1 MADRRQPWRSAL
13 GRSDRHRRTRE
24 GCRRRHGDPG
34 VPRRARRDAHAQV
47 RAGRRQHDRT
57 GPRVGEDPRA
67 DSDSPGI
74 IGDMTVATDLVSEI
88 QALKAK
94 RHAAILAHN
103 YQIPP
108 IQDLADV
115 VADSLQMARRATEL
129 DAPLLV
135 ICGVHFMA
143 ETAAIANPGKRVLI
157 PDPDAGCSLAATI
170 QAADVRAW
178 RTEHPDGLVVA
189 YVNTSADVKA
199 EADYCCTSGNAVAVI
214 RALPPD
220 VPVLFLPDVFLGN
233 YLRTV
238 TGRQLDVWMGEC
250 HVHAGLTREAL
261 EQRRVE
267 YPDAE
272 FLVHPECGCVTSAM
286 YYAETEGDVAGGR
299 TQIVSTEQMMRRARV
314 SPARR
319 FVVATETGVL
329 HRLRRE
335 NPGKEFVAAREG
347 AECRYMKQITLENL
361 RDSLRDLQ
369 YEVTVA
375 PEIAVRAR
383 RAIDRMLA
391 IG

>member
-1 MADRRQPWRSAL
+1 MAPA
-13 GRSDRHRRTRE
+13 
-24 GCRRRHGDPG
+24 DP
-34 VPRRARRDAHAQV
+34 
-47 RAGRRQHDRT
+47 HDLI
-57 GPRVGEDPRA
+57 A
-67 DSDSPGI
+67 
-74 IGDMTVATDLVSEI
+74 EI
-88 QALKAK
+88 RALKAE

-103 YQIPP
+103 YQRPE

-115 VADSLQMARRATEL
+115 LADSLQMARRATEL

-199 EADYCCTSGNAVAVI
+199 EADYCCTSGNAVAVVT
-214 RALPPD
+214 ALPPG
-220 VPVLFLPDVFLGN
+220 VPVLFLPDFFLGQ
-233 YLRTV
+233 YVKRV
-238 TGRQLDVWMGEC
+238 TGRDIDVWLGEC
-250 HVHAGLTREAL
+250 HVHAALTRETL
-261 EQRRVE
+261 EQRRTQF
-267 YPDAE
+267 PDAE

-286 YYAETEGDVAGGR
+286 YYAEAEGDVAAGR
-299 TQIVSTEQMMRRARV
+299 MGIVSTEQMVRRAR
-314 SPARR
+314 SSNARQ

-335 NPGKEFVAAREG
+335 NPGKEFIAAAES
-347 AECRYMKQITLENL
+347 AECRYMKMITLENL
-361 RDSLRDLQ
+361 RDSLRDLK
-369 YEVTVA
+369 YEVSVP
-375 PEIAVRAR
+375 PETAARAR
-383 RAIDRMLA
+383 RAVERMLT

>member
-1 MADRRQPWRSAL
+1 MGTASLPPTARDLIAEINEL
-13 GRSDRHRRTRE
+13 
-24 GCRRRHGDPG
+24 
-34 VPRRARRDAHAQV
+34 RA
-47 RAGRRQHDRT
+47 
-57 GPRVGEDPRA
+57 E
-67 DSDSPGI
+67 
-74 IGDMTVATDLVSEI
+74 
-88 QALKAK
+88 
-94 RHAAILAHN
+94 RHARILAHN
-103 YQIPP
+103 YQRPE
-108 IQDLADV
+108 IQDLADI
-115 VADSLQMARRATEL
+115 VADSLQMARRATAL
-129 DAPLLV
+129 DAPVLV

-143 ETAAIANPGKRVLI
+143 ETAAIANPDKRVLI
-157 PDPDAGCSLAATI
+157 PDPTAGCSLAATV

-178 RTEHPDGLVVA
+178 RATHPDGLVVA
-189 YVNTSADVKA
+189 YVNTAADVKA

-214 RALPPD
+214 KALPPD

-233 YLRTV
+233 YLRRV
-238 TGRQLDVWMGEC
+238 TGRALEVWLGEC
-250 HVHAGLTREAL
+250 HVHAGLTREMLA
-261 EQRRVE
+261 ERRAE

-286 YYAETEGDVAGGR
+286 YYAETEGDIAAGR

-335 NPGKEFVAAREG
+335 NPDKQFLAARET

-361 RDSLRDLQ
+361 RDSLRDGK
-369 YEVTVA
+369 YDVTVPPGVA
-375 PEIAVRAR
+375 TRAR